1 MRYFESDRNGFNFH
15 HPKGLELT
23 NLVHDFSYRMFSD
36 SYSMPLNLKELATI
50 FHFPYGVVS
59 SQLKQAKAGIAP
71 APMEMG
77 NEGITLGI
85 NSYRGKDTEIHMSR
99 EDRMRHMYVIGQTG
113 TGKTTILKNMI
124 AQDIKNGDGCCFID
138 PHGSDIQDIL
148 SYVPKERID
157 DVIYF
162 DPAYTA
168 RPMGL
173 NMLEYDPRYP
183 EQKTFVV
190 NELMSIFNK
199 QYVHWSRI
207 GPAIL

>member
-1 MRYFESDRNGFNFH
+1 
-15 HPKGLELT
+15 
-23 NLVHDFSYRMFSD
+23 MFSD
-36 SYSMPLNLKELATI
+36 EYEMPLNLKELATI
-50 FHFPYGVVS
+50 FHFPNTIVS
-59 SQLKQAKAGIAP
+59 SQLKLAKAGIAP

-77 NEGITLGI
+77 GEGILLGI
-85 NSYRGKDTEIHMSR
+85 NSYRGKDTEIRMSR
-99 EDRMRHMYVIGQTG
+99 EDRLRHMYVIGQTG

-173 NMLEYDPRYP
+173 NMLEYDPKYP

-190 NELMSIFNK
+190 NELMTIFNK
-199 QYVHWSRI
+199 LFTKESMGPMFEQYFKNSAFLAMDDPNNHATLLDITRI
-207 GPAIL
+207 L